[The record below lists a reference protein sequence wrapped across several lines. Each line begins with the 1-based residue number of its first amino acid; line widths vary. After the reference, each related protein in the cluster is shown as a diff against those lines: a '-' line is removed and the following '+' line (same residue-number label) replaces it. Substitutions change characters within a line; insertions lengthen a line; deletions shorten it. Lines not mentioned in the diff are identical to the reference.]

1 MPMDLFTPSLS
12 NTAALSAT
20 TSSARVALASAGATS
35 NKSVRVYNAASVTV
49 FIQFGD
55 ATVTATTSHMP
66 IPAGGV
72 ECFEVGSATYVA
84 GITGSSSGTVYFTS
98 GNGF

>member
-1 MPMDLFTPSLS
+1 MSFDLFTPALA

-20 TSSARVALASAGATS
+20 TSSSRVALPSSGTTGA
-35 NKSVRVYNAASVTV
+35 KSVRVYNAASVAV

-55 ATVTATTSHMP
+55 VTVTATTSHMP